1 MGKGELQDA
10 YELYRWFLPL
20 LRMDVVPRSVQ
31 LIKLVQEEV
40 GMGSRHV
47 RQPRLE
53 LISAELAEAQAI
65 VANGLATRPVTR
77 TAGRGQ

>member
-1 MGKGELQDA
+1 MRVAVIERGVLGGDATAAGMGKGELQDA

-47 RQPRLE
+47 RPPR
-53 LISAELAEAQAI
+53 IS
-65 VANGLATRPVTR
+65 P
-77 TAGRGQ
+77 